1 MSGEEL
7 IQIHLPFRLG
17 TERVMSFVQNL
28 QSDVRGM
35 RSVVMQSSS
44 VRNLLD
50 LLVQSTNT
58 DTARGAR
65 QVAVGYCAILCILFL
80 ALLVQKYKY

>member
-1 MSGEEL
+1 MSL
-7 IQIHLPFRLG
+7 
-17 TERVMSFVQNL
+17 VQNL
-28 QSDVRGM
+28 QADVRGM

-65 QVAVGYCAILCILFL
+65 HVAVRYCAIRRFFEGVFSSGIYIHTHIHTCILTCRNTYIY
-80 ALLVQKYKY
+80 V